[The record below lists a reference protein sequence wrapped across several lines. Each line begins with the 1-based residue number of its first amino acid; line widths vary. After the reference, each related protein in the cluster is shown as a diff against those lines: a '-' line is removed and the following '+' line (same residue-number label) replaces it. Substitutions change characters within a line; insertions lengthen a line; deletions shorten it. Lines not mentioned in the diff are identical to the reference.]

1 MAEGEGEERE
11 GGGVIRA
18 AFLLALASV
27 PVVTAAQVAQPSAA
41 PTATEVDP
49 ARLALAR
56 RVVDTIMPPATREQ
70 MMGAMLTPM
79 MANLRQ
85 GMSQNPDFA
94 KMMGSDP
101 QIAAAFERYMQ
112 RQQNQSIEMIRAS
125 LPQMATAMSRAY
137 ARRFDVTQLAEI
149 ERFFQTSTGRAYM
162 QASMTIMADPDVGAW
177 QRTMMNDAM
186 SHVQQDTAEFVK
198 EITTIKQGEKK

>member
-1 MAEGEGEERE
+1 
-11 GGGVIRA
+11 VQ
-18 AFLLALASV
+18 S
-27 PVVTAAQVAQPSAA
+27 SAA

-162 QASMTIMADPDVGAW
+162 QASMTIMADTDVGAW